1 MIGHYAIAISQ
12 CELVSYREILTGC
25 KMTFRLSQKVIR
37 EHSRISHMSRTSRMS
52 QMSRLSAVGGLNTI
66 DLTRGSSTLVM
77 PQEKRISKTH
87 EMATSFVR
95 KGP

>member
-1 MIGHYAIAISQ
+1 MLQ
-12 CELVSYREILTGC
+12 CQQLSYGYKI
-25 KMTFRLSQKVIR
+25 TFRLSQKMIR

-52 QMSRLSAVGGLNTI
+52 QMSRLSAVGGLYTT
-66 DLTRGSSTLVM
+66 DLTRGSSTHVM

-95 KGP
+95 K

>member
-1 MIGHYAIAISQ
+1 MTGAIAIAQ
-12 CELVSYREILTGC
+12 CEQVKLSYGY
-25 KMTFRLSQKVIR
+25 KMVFRLSQKMIR

-52 QMSRLSAVGGLNTI
+52 QMSRLSAVGGLNTV

-77 PQEKRISKTH
+77 PQEKRLSKTH

>member
-1 MIGHYAIAISQ
+1 MAWVFRSF
-12 CELVSYREILTGC
+12 LSYSY
-25 KMTFRLSQKVIR
+25 KMTFRLSQKMIR

-52 QMSRLSAVGGLNTI
+52 QMSRLSAVGGLNTV

-95 KGP
+95 K

>member
-1 MIGHYAIAISQ
+1 MSHII
-12 CELVSYREILTGC
+12 CVSVIKYLTGY